1 MRVSRT
7 STGPRTPTA
16 RSGRRTSRRTGL
28 TCVRSWRSGA
38 RSRCAGWPTLPA
50 EVYPATCRGLWA
62 AWAHA
67 STLRP
72 GKNRRSLGLYAL
84 WVMFRRRRCAG
95 SSTSGWGSAS
105 WCLAKPVRRR
115 RPSRC
120 CGRRGATRGVSGRSC
135 RVGEWSLPERLPA
148 GTRFAVL
155 ASGSG
160 TNLQA
165 LLDAYPREIAVVAGD
180 REEAF
185 AFERAR
191 LAGVPAEFVDPEDF
205 ETRKE
210 FDAELAERVAGYDVG
225 LVVGAGYMRILT
237 PVFLERFPAVIN
249 VHPSLLP
256 EFKGLNAVR
265 RALEAGDDRTGV
277 TVHLMVEEVD
287 AGPTIS
293 QETVPILP
301 EDTEETLLERLHP
314 VEHRLLVRAVA
325 DYFWGRI

>member
-1 MRVSRT
+1 M
-7 STGPRTPTA
+7 
-16 RSGRRTSRRTGL
+16 
-28 TCVRSWRSGA
+28 
-38 RSRCAGWPTLPA
+38 
-50 EVYPATCRGLWA
+50 
-62 AWAHA
+62 
-67 STLRP
+67 
-72 GKNRRSLGLYAL
+72 
-84 WVMFRRRRCAG
+84 
-95 SSTSGWGSAS
+95 
-105 WCLAKPVRRR
+105 
-115 RPSRC
+115 
-120 CGRRGATRGVSGRSC
+120 
-135 RVGEWSLPERLPA
+135 PERLPA
-148 GTRFAVL
+148 GARFAVL

-180 REEAF
+180 REGAF

-191 LAGVPAEFVDPEDF
+191 LAGVSAEFVDPEDF

-265 RALEAGDDRTGV
+265 RALEVRDDRTGV

-287 AGPTIS
+287 AGPMIS
-293 QETVPILP
+293 QEMVPILP